1 MTTEVDI
8 NMASSKV
15 ATIAQDLRD
24 TPDDI
29 CSQATDE
36 DISSLTEK
44 AEAVKKAV
52 TKIRKAVAEARSKLK
67 GTFVLFGT

>member
-1 MTTEVDI
+1 
-8 NMASSKV
+8 MASSKV

-52 TKIRKAVAEARSKLK
+52 TKIRKAVAKARSKLK
-67 GTFVLFGT
+67 GSSVLFGT